1 MLKTNNHKL
10 LRTLLVL
17 VLGLFLCGCTLAL
30 PAAKESNADPTPLP
44 ADDIAN
50 SIELTWYLVGGRT
63 QPDLPVV
70 LERVNTLL
78 RDKINATLKLYVFA
92 AGDEYDKKANTALAA
107 GEPIDIVFTAN
118 WNANYNI
125 NATSGYFTE
134 LNGYLDKYPAI
145 RAVLGDSFLNAS
157 AINGKNYAVPTN
169 KEKVHHWGY
178 LLRKDLVMKY
188 NMDTTQITSIE
199 AIEPFLQT
207 IWENERQVTPLA
219 IAAMDSPFQILDWD
233 RISDDDVP
241 GALYPDNG
249 STRIINHF
257 LAPESIEVY
266 HLLRSWYNKGY
277 IHQDADTMQNQL
289 ELMRSGKFF
298 AASQSLKPGKDAE
311 ISANTGFDWVQVDI
325 TRPVMSNREA
335 TGAMLAIPTK
345 SANPERA
352 FRFIEL
358 LYTDKELIN
367 LLKFGI
373 QDVHYYKVTEN
384 MIRLIDPAHSG
395 YNPGYTWTF
404 GDQFKDYVMDNE
416 DPLKW
421 DKFILYNNSGLV
433 LNSLGF
439 AFDKTNVEAQASACK
454 NVVQAYYR
462 QLLAGSVDV
471 ETTIRQFDKELKAA
485 GVADLIAEMQNQ
497 YDAWLASKAE
507 KGLLP

>member
-1 MLKTNNHKL
+1 MLKKKL
-10 LRTLLVL
+10 FIPVRILVIL
-17 VLGLFLCGCTLAL
+17 AIGLALCGCSLTL
-30 PAAKESNADPTPLP
+30 PALTEASANPTPLP
-44 ADDIAN
+44 ADDTTSAV
-50 SIELTWYLVGGRT
+50 ELTWYLVGNRT
-63 QPDLPVV
+63 QADLPVV
-70 LERVNTLL
+70 LEKANALL
-78 RDKINATLKLYVFA
+78 MEKLNVTLKLFVFT
-92 AGDEYDKKANTALAA
+92 AGDEYDMKTNTALAA

-134 LNGYLDKYPAI
+134 LNGYLNKYPTI
-145 RAVLGDSFLNAS
+145 RNILGDSFLNAS
-157 AINGKNYAVPTN
+157 AINGKNYAIPTN

-178 LLRKDLVMKY
+178 LLRKDLVTKY
-188 NMDTTQITSIE
+188 NMDVTQITSIE
-199 AIEPFLQT
+199 NIEPFLKT
-207 IWENERQVTPLA
+207 IWENERQITPLA
-219 IAAMDSPFQILDWD
+219 VAAMDAPFQILDWD

-266 HLLRSWYNKGY
+266 RLMRSWYNKGY
-277 IHQDADTMQNQL
+277 IHQDAEAMQNQL
-289 ELMRSGKFF
+289 DQMRSGRFF

-311 ISANTGFDWVQVDI
+311 ISANTGFEWVQVDI
-325 TRPVMSNREA
+325 TQPVMSNREA
-335 TGAMLAIPTK
+335 TGAMLAIPVK

-373 QDVHYYKVTEN
+373 QDVHYHKVAEN
-384 MIRLIDPAHSG
+384 MIQLTDAAHSR
-395 YNPGYTWTF
+395 YNPGYTWCF

-421 DKFILYNNSGLV
+421 DRFIIYNSKGLA
-433 LNSLGF
+433 LDSLGF
-439 AFDKTNVEAQASACK
+439 VFDKTNVEAQTSACK

-462 QLLAGSVDV
+462 QLFTGSADVD
-471 ETTIRQFDKELKAA
+471 TTIRQFEKELKAA
-485 GVADLIAEMQNQ
+485 GVGDLIAEMQKQ
-497 YDAWLASKAE
+497 YDAWLADKAAITP
-507 KGLLP
+507 LP